1 MLRIY
6 VKIMS
11 AKGSLKLA
19 RDPHFQA
26 LFAIRGVSA
35 NVFKLTIDK
44 IIGDHGNKEFTDLSA
59 VLNLQPGA
67 KFDIEKLAYDKI
79 VIASDADKTCWR

>member
-1 MLRIY
+1 
-6 VKIMS
+6 MS
-11 AKGSLKLA
+11 AKGSLILA

-44 IIGDHGNKEFTDLSA
+44 IIGDHGNKTFTDLSA
-59 VLNLQPGA
+59 VCNIQPGS
-67 KFDIEKLAYDKI
+67 KFDIDKLVYNKI
-79 VIASDADKTCWR
+79 IIASDADKPTMFA